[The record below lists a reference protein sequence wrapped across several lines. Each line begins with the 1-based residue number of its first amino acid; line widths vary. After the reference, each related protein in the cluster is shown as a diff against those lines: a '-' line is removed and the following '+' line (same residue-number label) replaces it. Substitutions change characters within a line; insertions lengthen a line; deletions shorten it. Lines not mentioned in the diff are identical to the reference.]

1 MDTRTKCIISCLALL
16 NLLPITHSTTCGS
29 SETTVGES
37 DPNSFRNSVGSGTDV
52 GYLIEDPNYQVPCCG
67 IVSKWEFY
75 ASRTG
80 NIDCQIWRKNSAN
93 EYMLVGENTINR
105 GSTGEYLYTVPATS
119 SISVKPG
126 DYIGWYTSSTEM
138 VSYNTGTS
146 YPILN
151 RRKTSLGD
159 KSAGDLMDW
168 STTGPQTSGSNRQY
182 AIRAV
187 VKRGNTPQFS
197 FGTSV
202 TVTVPESTASGAAVY
217 VFTVTDADPQDTLT
231 MEMVSTDNSFFSL
244 DTINKQ
250 IVTTQSN
257 IPDQA
262 SYVMEVKVY
271 DDCLLT
277 RTGTVTLT
285 VPNTPLTIDNLPSTG
300 TVDEDET
307 DERKLHELA
316 VTELHD
322 GYTCSLTT
330 LNVPFIVKQVNT
342 ANPTYGVYLIDWP
355 QLRYSTTTSY
365 NLSIECEDG
374 RATATGTYT
383 VNVIKN
389 NDPTIDNTNWIV
401 SIDALTAK
409 TSDVIF
415 TVSTT
420 DADSIHLTYSL
431 SCTPTG
437 CPFDILNSGYT
448 GKVVLT
454 DRLLRHSRAAYNI
467 DVTVSDGRNTVG
479 PSTIDVTI
487 TNINNDPV
495 LTNLPDSINVLE
507 NLPLATS
514 VFQASATDTD
524 TSDPKVFRAS
534 FDKEWAAQY
543 FTVDSSTGV
552 VYTSSSYNIDYELL
566 PSPPSFLMYITVTD
580 GKWYDTEHL
589 SVQVQDVNE
598 VPVFSQTHYSSS
610 RSEGVGGSSFP
621 AIRYEVF
628 DPDSG
633 DTKTYSLDCGS
644 ETTRF
649 SISTSTGRI
658 SFQGDYNL
666 DDGVSPSEV
675 NCTVTI
681 TDAGGLSDNCSVTLH
696 IRHDNEF
703 TPTFAQASYSVTV
716 QSYDV
721 TGHIVQAIQA
731 ADQDLSSHTHG
742 KYSYSLAPND
752 RFDVLQN
759 GSIYVKNVSDLY
771 DTAATFTLSLTATD
785 QAGSSA
791 SVPVVITVPRY
802 AKTIAPS
809 LVDLPYN
816 FLDKSTDM
824 AWFVPAS
831 VSGLLFTIFFGVFC
845 YKCVVDCK
853 CKKPKCDCCK
863 RKKIWRPKPVQVVLP
878 KPKALPMEKPKP
890 KEPLFKPKPA
900 KERPAP
906 KPEIKHWTRVRTPA
920 EERADLSSPVRK
932 ERPEPEQNR
941 DFQRSIP
948 IPAKPY
954 SPPPIY
960 VSPTHDTHTLFSRDY
975 SEADRSTF
983 IGNHINQ
990 SRDRGPTDFD
1000 KQTRPKERKTYEFWT
1015 DMTDGY
1021 V

>member
-1 MDTRTKCIISCLALL
+1 MDIKTRCFISCLFLL
-16 NLLPITHSTTCGS
+16 HILPITHSTICGT

-37 DPNSFRNSVGSGTDV
+37 DPNSFQNSFGSGTDV

-67 IVSKWEFY
+67 IVNKWEFY

-80 NIDCQIWRKNSAN
+80 NLECQIWRKNSAN
-93 EYMLVGENTINR
+93 EYMLVGENVINR
-105 GSTGEYLYTVPATS
+105 GSTGEYLYTVPSTN

-126 DYIGWYTSSTEM
+126 DYVGWYTSTTEM
-138 VSYNTGTS
+138 ISYNTGNS

-159 KSAGDLMDW
+159 RTAGDLVDW

-182 AIRAV
+182 AIRAI
-187 VKRGNTPQFS
+187 VKQGNTPQFS

-231 MEMVSTDNSFFSL
+231 MEMVSTDNSFFIL
-244 DTINKQ
+244 DINNKQ
-250 IVTTQSN
+250 IVTTQSD
-257 IPDQA
+257 IPNQA

-271 DDCLLT
+271 DDCRLT
-277 RTGTVTLT
+277 QTGTVTLT
-285 VPNTPLTIDNLPSTG
+285 VPNTALTIDNLPSNG
-300 TVDEDET
+300 TVKEDET
-307 DERKLHELA
+307 AERKLLDLT

-322 GYTCSLTT
+322 GYTCTLTT
-330 LNVPFIVKQVNT
+330 SNVPFIVKQVNT

-355 QLRYSTTTSY
+355 QLNYTKTSSYS
-365 NLSIECEDG
+365 LSIECEDG
-374 RATATGTYT
+374 TATATGTYT
-383 VNVIKN
+383 VDVIKN
-389 NDPTIDNTNWIV
+389 NDPTIDNTNWVV

-409 TSDVIF
+409 SSDVIF

-420 DADSIHLTYSL
+420 DSDSTQLTYSL
-431 SCTPTG
+431 SCTPAG
-437 CPFDILNSGYT
+437 CPFDILNNGYT

-454 DRLLRHSRAAYNI
+454 DRLLRHTTAGYNI
-467 DVTVSDGRNTVG
+467 NVIVSDGWNTVG

-514 VFQASATDTD
+514 VFQAFANDTD
-524 TSDPKVFRAS
+524 SSDPKVFRAS

-543 FTVDSSTGV
+543 FTVNSSTGI
-552 VYTSSSYNIDYELL
+552 VYTSSSDNINYDLL

-580 GKWYDTEHL
+580 GKWYDTDHL
-589 SVQVQDVNE
+589 SVQIQNVNE
-598 VPVFSQTHYSSS
+598 HPVFSQTHYSSS
-610 RSEGVGGSSFP
+610 RTEGAGGSSFP
-621 AIRYEVF
+621 TIRYEVS
-628 DPDSG
+628 DPDSA

-644 ETTRF
+644 DTNRF
-649 SISTSTGRI
+649 SISSSTGTI

-675 NCTVTI
+675 NCTVTV
-681 TDAGGLSDNCSVTLH
+681 TDADGLSDNCTLTLH
-696 IRHDNEF
+696 VRHDNEF
-703 TPTFAQASYSVTV
+703 TPAFAQASYSVTV
-716 QSYDV
+716 QSYEI
-721 TGHIVQAIQA
+721 TGQIVQTIQA
-731 ADQDLSSHTHG
+731 ADQDLSSHGHG

-759 GSIYVKNVSDLY
+759 GSIYVKNVTDLY

-785 QAGSSA
+785 QAGRSA
-791 SVPVVITVPRY
+791 SVPVVVTVPRY
-802 AKTIAPS
+802 ATTIAPS
-809 LVDLPYN
+809 YVDRPYY

-824 AWFVPAS
+824 AWFIPAL
-831 VSGLLFTIFFGVFC
+831 VCGLLSMIFFGVFC

-853 CKKPKCDCCK
+853 CRKPKCDCCK

-890 KEPLFKPKPA
+890 KEPPMKPKPA
-900 KERPAP
+900 KERSAP

-920 EERADLSSPVRK
+920 EERADLSSPVYR
-932 ERPEPEQNR
+932 ERPQPTQNR
-941 DFQRSIP
+941 DSKRSIP

-954 SPPPIY
+954 SPPPSY
-960 VSPTHDTHTLFSRDY
+960 SSPTADTFTLLSRDY
-975 SEADRSTF
+975 SGADQSTF
-983 IGNHINQ
+983 IG
-990 SRDRGPTDFD
+990 DRGYIEFD
-1000 KQTRPKERKTYEFWT
+1000 AQNRPQGRKTYEFWT
-1015 DMTDGY
+1015 DMTNEY

>member
-1 MDTRTKCIISCLALL
+1 MDIKTRCFISCLFLL
-16 NLLPITHSTTCGS
+16 NILPITHSTLCGT

-37 DPNSFRNSVGSGTDV
+37 DPNSFQNSFGSGTDV

-67 IVSKWEFY
+67 IVNKWEFY
-75 ASRTG
+75 AFRTG
-80 NIDCQIWRKNSAN
+80 NLECQIWRKNSAN
-93 EYMLVGENTINR
+93 EYMLVGENVINR
-105 GSTGEYLYTVPATS
+105 GSTGEYLYTVPSTN

-126 DYIGWYTSSTEM
+126 DYVGWYTSTTEM
-138 VSYNTGTS
+138 ISYNTGNS

-159 KSAGDLMDW
+159 RTAGDLVDW

-182 AIRAV
+182 AIRAI
-187 VKRGNTPQFS
+187 VKQGNTPQFS

-244 DTINKQ
+244 DIENKQ
-250 IVTTQSN
+250 IVTTQSD
-257 IPDQA
+257 IPNEA

-271 DDCLLT
+271 DDCRLT
-277 RTGTVTLT
+277 QTGTVTLT
-285 VPNTPLTIDNLPSTG
+285 VPNTALTIDNLPSNG
-300 TVDEDET
+300 TVKEDET
-307 DERKLHELA
+307 AERKLLDLT

-322 GYTCSLTT
+322 GYTCTLTT
-330 LNVPFIVKQVNT
+330 SNVPFIVKQVNT

-355 QLRYSTTTSY
+355 QLNYTKTSSYS
-365 NLSIECEDG
+365 LSIECEDG

-383 VNVIKN
+383 VDVIEN
-389 NDPTIDNTNWIV
+389 NDPTIDNTNWVV

-409 TSDVIF
+409 ASDVIF

-420 DADSIHLTYSL
+420 DSDSTQLTYAL

-437 CPFDILNSGYT
+437 CPFDILNNGYT

-454 DRLLRHSRAAYNI
+454 DRLLRHTTAGYSINVI
-467 DVTVSDGRNTVG
+467 VSDGWNTVG

-514 VFQASATDTD
+514 VFQVFANDTD
-524 TSDPKVFRAS
+524 SSDPKVFRAS

-543 FTVDSSTGV
+543 FTVNSSTGI
-552 VYTSSSYNIDYELL
+552 VYTSSSDNINYDLL

-580 GKWYDTEHL
+580 GKWYDTDHL
-589 SVQVQDVNE
+589 SVQIQNVNE
-598 VPVFSQTHYSSS
+598 HPVFSQTHYSSS
-610 RSEGVGGSSFP
+610 RTEGAGGSSFP
-621 AIRYEVF
+621 TIRYEVS
-628 DPDSG
+628 DPDSA

-644 ETTRF
+644 DTNRF
-649 SISTSTGRI
+649 SISSSTGTI

-675 NCTVTI
+675 NCTVTV
-681 TDAGGLSDNCSVTLH
+681 TDADGLSDNCTLTLH
-696 IRHDNEF
+696 VRHDNEF
-703 TPTFAQASYSVTV
+703 TPAFAQSSYSLTV
-716 QSYDV
+716 QSYEI
-721 TGHIVQAIQA
+721 TGQIVQTIQA
-731 ADQDLSSHTHG
+731 ADQDLSSHGHG

-759 GSIYVKNVSDLY
+759 GSIYVKNVTDLY

-785 QAGSSA
+785 QAGRSA
-791 SVPVVITVPRY
+791 SVPVVVTVPRY
-802 AKTIAPS
+802 ATTIAPS
-809 LVDLPYN
+809 YVDRPYY

-824 AWFVPAS
+824 AWFIPAL
-831 VSGLLFTIFFGVFC
+831 VSGLLSMIFFGVFC

-853 CKKPKCDCCK
+853 CRKPKCDCCK

-890 KEPLFKPKPA
+890 KEPPIKPKPA
-900 KERPAP
+900 KERSAP

-920 EERADLSSPVRK
+920 EERADLSSPVYR
-932 ERPEPEQNR
+932 ERPQPTQNR
-941 DFQRSIP
+941 DSKRSIP

-954 SPPPIY
+954 SPPPSY
-960 VSPTHDTHTLFSRDY
+960 SSPTADTFTLLSRDY
-975 SEADRSTF
+975 SGADQSTF
-983 IGNHINQ
+983 IG
-990 SRDRGPTDFD
+990 DRGYIEFD
-1000 KQTRPKERKTYEFWT
+1000 AQNRPQGRKTYEFWT
-1015 DMTDGY
+1015 DMTNEY

>member
-1 MDTRTKCIISCLALL
+1 MDIKTRCFISCLFLL
-16 NLLPITHSTTCGS
+16 NILPITHSTLCGT

-37 DPNSFRNSVGSGTDV
+37 DPNSFQNSFGSGTDV

-67 IVSKWEFY
+67 IVNKWEFY

-80 NIDCQIWRKNSAN
+80 NLECQIWRKNSAN
-93 EYMLVGENTINR
+93 EYMLVGENVINR
-105 GSTGEYLYTVPATS
+105 GSTGEYLYTVPSTN

-126 DYIGWYTSSTEM
+126 DYVGWYTSTTEM
-138 VSYNTGTS
+138 ISYNTGNS

-159 KSAGDLMDW
+159 RTAGDLVDW

-182 AIRAV
+182 AIRAI
-187 VKRGNTPQFS
+187 VKQGNTPQFS

-231 MEMVSTDNSFFSL
+231 MEMVSTDNSFFRL
-244 DTINKQ
+244 DINNKQ
-250 IVTTQSN
+250 IVTTQSD

-271 DDCLLT
+271 DDCRLT
-277 RTGTVTLT
+277 QTGTVTLT
-285 VPNTPLTIDNLPSTG
+285 VPNTALTIDNLPSNG
-300 TVDEDET
+300 TVKEDET
-307 DERKLHELA
+307 AERKFLDLT

-322 GYTCSLTT
+322 GYTCTLTT
-330 LNVPFIVKQVNT
+330 SNVPFIVKQVNT

-355 QLRYSTTTSY
+355 QLNYTKKSSYS
-365 NLSIECEDG
+365 LSIECEDG

-383 VNVIKN
+383 VDVIEN
-389 NDPTIDNTNWIV
+389 NDPTIDNTNWVV

-409 TSDVIF
+409 ASDVIF

-420 DADSIHLTYSL
+420 DSDSTQLTYAL

-437 CPFDILNSGYT
+437 CPFDILNNGYT

-454 DRLLRHSRAAYNI
+454 DRLLRHTTAGYNI
-467 DVTVSDGRNTVG
+467 NVIVSDGWNTVG

-514 VFQASATDTD
+514 VFQAFANDTD
-524 TSDPKVFRAS
+524 SSDPKVFRAS

-543 FTVDSSTGV
+543 FTVNSSTGI
-552 VYTSSSYNIDYELL
+552 VYTSSSDNINYDLL

-580 GKWYDTEHL
+580 GKWYDTDHL
-589 SVQVQDVNE
+589 SVQIQNVNE
-598 VPVFSQTHYSSS
+598 HPVFSQTHYSSS
-610 RSEGVGGSSFP
+610 RTEGAGGSSFP
-621 AIRYEVF
+621 TIRYEVS
-628 DPDSG
+628 DPDSA

-644 ETTRF
+644 DTNRF
-649 SISTSTGRI
+649 SISSSTGTI

-675 NCTVTI
+675 NCTVTV
-681 TDAGGLSDNCSVTLH
+681 TDADGLSDNCTLTLH
-696 IRHDNEF
+696 VRHDNEF
-703 TPTFAQASYSVTV
+703 TPAFAQASYSVAV
-716 QSYDV
+716 QSYEI
-721 TGHIVQAIQA
+721 TGQIVQTIQA
-731 ADQDLSSHTHG
+731 ADQDLSSHGHG

-759 GSIYVKNVSDLY
+759 GSIYVKNVTDLY

-791 SVPVVITVPRY
+791 SVPVVVTVPRY
-802 AKTIAPS
+802 ATTIAPS
-809 LVDLPYN
+809 YVDRPYY

-824 AWFVPAS
+824 AWFIPAL
-831 VSGLLFTIFFGVFC
+831 VCGLLSMIFFGVFC

-853 CKKPKCDCCK
+853 CRKPKCDCCK

-890 KEPLFKPKPA
+890 KEPPIKPKPA

-906 KPEIKHWTRVRTPA
+906 EPEIKHWTRVRTPA
-920 EERADLSSPVRK
+920 EERADLSSPVHR
-932 ERPEPEQNR
+932 ERPQPTQNR
-941 DFQRSIP
+941 DSERSVP

-954 SPPPIY
+954 SPPPSY
-960 VSPTHDTHTLFSRDY
+960 SSPTADTFTLLSRDY
-975 SEADRSTF
+975 SGADQSTF
-983 IGNHINQ
+983 IG
-990 SRDRGPTDFD
+990 DRGYIEFD
-1000 KQTRPKERKTYEFWT
+1000 AQNRPQGRKTYEFWT
-1015 DMTDGY
+1015 DMTNEY